1 MRISKKIQRHI
12 PEAAALK
19 RLVEAAQSEPT
30 GPEGFSD
37 NMIAAMKNAYKVIE
51 EVEES

>member
-1 MRISKKIQRHI
+1 MTN
-12 PEAAALK
+12 EAQTLAALK

-37 NMIAAMKNAYKVIE
+37 NMIAAMQNANGVIE
-51 EVEES
+51 GQETDAERL